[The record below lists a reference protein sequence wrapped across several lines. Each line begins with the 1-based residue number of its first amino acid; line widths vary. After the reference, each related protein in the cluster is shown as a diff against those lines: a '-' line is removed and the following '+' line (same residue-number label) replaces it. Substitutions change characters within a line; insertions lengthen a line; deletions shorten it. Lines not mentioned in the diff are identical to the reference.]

1 MNMLAALRPSLIV
14 WTLIVALPCTAGTTR
29 AQDAVKTDG
38 GQCQLCGASCCA
50 STLCSRW
57 ISVPM
62 CVTETRYQS
71 HVVKDI
77 VDREETYTVF
87 RRVPVERQ
95 YFREEFYLE
104 DEIKTKT
111 ITETQCHLVD
121 NPVERTV
128 KVPVPEIHYRESC
141 CGQDGCKACG
151 TCQGDEPRVCPVIV
165 LGEQEIKETC
175 EQPDLVFSKTTKE
188 IDYCVKVPKV
198 KKTLCTTETVYKLE
212 PVEKTRTVS
221 VCVPRLVKTP
231 YEVTVSKMVPQLVTC
246 CEHCARRID
255 REAQRSE
262 SPQRERAAERAENRG
277 QALEKLR
284 EHFEERERERGQLLE
299 KMREHVEAFKE
310 KDRALLGQHR

>member
-1 MNMLAALRPSLIV
+1 MHTPAAFRSSLLV
-14 WTLIVALPCTAGTTR
+14 GTLIATLSWAAENGL
-29 AQDAVKTDG
+29 AQDVVKTSGD
-38 GQCQLCGASCCA
+38 QCQSCGAACCA
-50 STLCSRW
+50 KTLCSRW

-62 CVTETRYQS
+62 NVTETRYQS

-77 VDREETYTVF
+77 VDREEKYTVF

-95 YFREEFYLE
+95 YFREECYLE
-104 DEIKTKT
+104 DEVKTKT
-111 ITETQCHLVD
+111 ITETQCHLVN

-128 KVPVPEIHYRESC
+128 KVPVPEVQYREC
-141 CGQDGCKACG
+141 PCGQNGCKSCG
-151 TCQGDEPRVCPVIV
+151 SCQEGQPQACPVIV

-221 VCVPRLVKTP
+221 VCVPKLVKTP
-231 YEVTVSKMVPQLVTC
+231 YEVTVCRMVPQLVMC
-246 CEHCARRID
+246 CEHCAQRID
-255 REAQRSE
+255 REAERAE
-262 SPQRERAAERAENRG
+262 SPRRERAEERAENRG

-284 EHFEERERERGQLLE
+284 EHIENHAAERGQLLE
-299 KMREHVEAFKE
+299 KLQEHIEAFKE
-310 KDRALLGQHR
+310 KDRQLLGQHH